1 MIRMKTPKEAYVFDY
16 DVPVAMAKAQN
27 EVFWLADEIKVEKDV
42 QDIMVNMTDSERHG
56 VITVL
61 KLFTLYELV
70 AGKEYWGNRIM
81 KAFPRPDIQ
90 MMASSFSYFEL
101 NVHAPFYNKL
111 NEALHL
117 NTEEFYM
124 SYANDPLLKERKK
137 FIEKMVCSKD
147 DLLSTAIFSMVEGAV
162 LYSAFAFLKHFQ
174 SVGKNK
180 LLNVVRGI
188 NFSVRDENLHCLG
201 GAWLYNTAKEEMLA
215 EDAANGVSR
224 PEYYAGIEEQI
235 KEAAATIYEH
245 EARIVDMIFEEGPME
260 GVTDVQMKRFIESRI
275 NICLKNL
282 DISKQFESTYN
293 PIADWFYD
301 GINAYQMNDFF
312 PGVGNGYNRNWS
324 EGQFTW
330 GTENE

>member
-1 MIRMKTPKEAYVFDY
+1 MAVQMKTYKEAYVYDY
-16 DVPVAMAKAQN
+16 DVPVEMAKQQN

-42 QDIMVNMTDSERHG
+42 QDIMVNMTESERHG

-70 AGKEYWGNRIM
+70 IGKEYWGNRVM
-81 KAFPRPDIQ
+81 KTFPRPDIQ
-90 MMASSFSYFEL
+90 MMASAFSYFEL

-117 NTEEFYM
+117 NTEEFYT
-124 SYANDPLLKERKK
+124 SYVDDPVLKERMRFVEKSVISKK
-137 FIEKMVCSKD
+137 
-147 DLLSTAIFSMVEGAV
+147 DLVSVGAFSLIEGAV

-201 GAWLYNTAKEEMLA
+201 GAWIYNQLKKEMIEA
-215 EDAANGVSR
+215 GEEDEQYFKDV
-224 PEYYAGIEEQI
+224 EEEI
-235 KEAAATIYEH
+235 RAVASKIYEH
-245 EARIVDMIFEEGPME
+245 EARIVDMIFEEGPMD
-260 GVTDVQMKRFIESRI
+260 GITDIQMKRFIESRI

-282 DISKQFESTYN
+282 EIKPIFESTYN

-312 PGVGNGYNRNWS
+312 TGVGNSYNRNWS
-324 EGQFTW
+324 EDSFSWGQV
-330 GTENE
+330 E

>member
-1 MIRMKTPKEAYVFDY
+1 MKTYKEAYVYDY
-16 DVPVAMAKAQN
+16 PVPVEMAKQQN

-42 QDIMVNMTDSERHG
+42 QDIMVNMTESERHG

-61 KLFTLYELV
+61 KLFTLYELIV
-70 AGKEYWGNRIM
+70 GRDYWSGRVM
-81 KAFPRPDIQ
+81 RTFPRPDIQ
-90 MMASSFSYFEL
+90 MMANAFSYFEL

-117 NTEEFYM
+117 NTEEFYT
-124 SYANDPLLKERKK
+124 SYADDPTLKARMSFVE
-137 FIEKMVCSKD
+137 EKVTSKD
-147 DLLSTAIFSMVEGAV
+147 DLVSVASFSLIEGAV

-201 GAWLYNTAKEEMLA
+201 GAWIYNQLKKEMQEADLRN
-215 EDAANGVSR
+215 D
-224 PEYYAGIEEQI
+224 EYYEKIEKTVQEVAQ
-235 KEAAATIYEH
+235 KIYEH
-245 EARIVDMIFEEGPME
+245 ECRIVDMIFEKGQMD
-260 GVTDVQMKRFIESRI
+260 GITDVQMKRFIESRI
-275 NICLKNL
+275 NLCLRNL
-282 DISKQFESTYN
+282 NIKPIFESTYN

-312 PGVGNGYNRNWS
+312 TGVGNSYNRNWS
-324 EGQFTW
+324 EGGFEW
-330 GTENE
+330 GQVE

>member
-1 MIRMKTPKEAYVFDY
+1 MKTYKEAYVYDY
-16 DVPVAMAKAQN
+16 PVPVEMAKQQN

-42 QDIMVNMTDSERHG
+42 QDIMVNMTESERHG

-61 KLFTLYELV
+61 KLFTLYELIV
-70 AGKEYWGNRIM
+70 GRDYWSGRVM
-81 KAFPRPDIQ
+81 RTFPRPDIQ
-90 MMASSFSYFEL
+90 MMANAFSYFEL

-117 NTEEFYM
+117 NTEEFYT
-124 SYANDPLLKERKK
+124 SYADDPTLKARMSFVE
-137 FIEKMVCSKD
+137 EKVTSKD
-147 DLLSTAIFSMVEGAV
+147 DLVSVASFSLIEGAV

-201 GAWLYNTAKEEMLA
+201 GAWIYNQLKKEMQEAGLRN
-215 EDAANGVSR
+215 D
-224 PEYYAGIEEQI
+224 EYYEKIEKTVQEVAQ
-235 KEAAATIYEH
+235 KIYEH
-245 EARIVDMIFEEGPME
+245 ECRIVDMIFEKGQMD
-260 GVTDVQMKRFIESRI
+260 GITDVQMKRFIESRI
-275 NICLKNL
+275 NLCLRNL
-282 DISKQFESTYN
+282 NIKPIFESTYN

-312 PGVGNGYNRNWS
+312 TGVGNSYNRNWS
-324 EGQFTW
+324 EGGFEW
-330 GTENE
+330 GQVE

>member
-1 MIRMKTPKEAYVFDY
+1 MKTPKEAYVFDY
-16 DVPVAMAKAQN
+16 DIPVAMAKAQN

-42 QDIMVNMTDSERHG
+42 QDIMVNMTESERHG

-117 NTEEFYM
+117 NTEEFYL
-124 SYANDPLLKERKK
+124 SYAKDPLLKERMS

-201 GAWLYNTAKEEMLA
+201 GAWLYNQCKEEMIEA
-215 EDAANGVSR
+215 GEKDEA
-224 PEYYAGIEEQI
+224 YYLDIEKQI
-235 KEAAATIYEH
+235 IEAAHTIYEH

-282 DISKQFESTYN
+282 NITKQFESTYN

-312 PGVGNGYNRNWS
+312 TGVGNGYNRNWS
-324 EGQFTW
+324 ENQFTW
-330 GTENE
+330 GAENE

>member
-1 MIRMKTPKEAYVFDY
+1 MIQIKTPKEAYVFDY
-16 DVPVAMAKAQN
+16 DIPVEMAKTQN
-27 EVFWLADEIKVEKDV
+27 SVFWLADEIKVEKDV
-42 QDIMVNMTDSERHG
+42 QDIMVNMTESERHG

-70 AGKEYWGNRIM
+70 AGKEYWGNRVM

-90 MMASSFSYFEL
+90 MMASAFSYFEL

-124 SYANDPLLKERKK
+124 SYVDDPLLKERMK
-137 FIEKMVCSKD
+137 FIGDLVTSKD
-147 DLLSTAIFSMVEGAV
+147 DLLSVAAFSLVEGAV

-174 SVGKNK
+174 SNGKNK

-201 GAWLYNTAKEEMLA
+201 GAWLYNQCKDELKAEGKKDDKYFEE
-215 EDAANGVSR
+215 V
-224 PEYYAGIEEQI
+224 EQKI
-235 KEAAATIYEH
+235 IEAAKQIYDH
-245 EARIVDMIFEEGPME
+245 EARIVDMVFEEGQME
-260 GVTDVQMKRFIESRI
+260 GITDVQMKRFIESRL
-275 NICLKNL
+275 NLCLKNL
-282 DISKQFESTYN
+282 DIAKQFETNYN

-312 PGVGNGYNRNWS
+312 TGVGNSYNRNWS
-324 EGQFTW
+324 ENNFAWGQ
-330 GTENE
+330 TE

>member
-1 MIRMKTPKEAYVFDY
+1 MTVRMKTPKEAYVFDY
-16 DVPVAMAKAQN
+16 NVPVEMAVQQN
-27 EVFWLADEIKVEKDV
+27 SVFWLADEIKVEKDV
-42 QDIMVNMTDSERHG
+42 QDIMVNMTESERHG

-70 AGKEYWGNRIM
+70 AGKEYWGNRVM

-117 NTEEFYM
+117 NTEEFYT
-124 SYANDPLLKERKK
+124 SYVNDPLLNDRMK
-137 FIEKMVCSKD
+137 FIGKLVTSKD
-147 DLLSTAIFSMVEGAV
+147 DLLSIAAFSLIEGAV

-201 GAWLYNTAKEEMLA
+201 GAWIYNQLKKELQE
-215 EDAANGVSR
+215 EGKHDS
-224 PEYYAGIEEQI
+224 EYYKGIE
-235 KEAAATIYEH
+235 KEIQEVARKIYEH
-245 EARIVDMIFEEGPME
+245 EARIVDMIFEEGPMD
-260 GVTDVQMKRFIESRI
+260 GITDIQMKRFIESRI
-275 NICLKNL
+275 NLCLKNL
-282 DISKQFESTYN
+282 EIKPVFDSSYN

-312 PGVGNGYNRNWS
+312 TGIGNSYNRNWS
-324 EGQFTW
+324 ESGFEWGQ
-330 GTENE
+330 TE

>member
-16 DVPVAMAKAQN
+16 DIPVEMAKAQN

-42 QDIMVNMTDSERHG
+42 QDIMVNMTESERHG

-101 NVHAPFYNKL
+101 NVHAPVYNKL

-117 NTEEFYM
+117 NTEEFYL
-124 SYANDPLLKERKK
+124 SYADDPILKERMS
-137 FIEKMVCSKD
+137 FIGKLVTSKD
-147 DLLSTAIFSMVEGAV
+147 DLLSVAAFSLVEGAV

-174 SVGKNK
+174 SNGKNK

-201 GAWLYNTAKEEMLA
+201 GAWLYTQCKEEMQA
-215 EDAANGVSR
+215 EGKKDDA
-224 PEYYAGIEEQI
+224 YYEEIEQKI
-235 KEAAATIYEH
+235 IEAAKTIYEH
-245 EARIVDMIFEEGPME
+245 EARIVDMVFEEGPMD
-260 GVTDVQMKRFIESRI
+260 GITDVQMKRFIESRLDL
-275 NICLKNL
+275 CLKNL
-282 DISKQFESTYN
+282 GIAKQFGTNYN
-293 PIADWFYD
+293 PIAEWFYD

-312 PGVGNGYNRNWS
+312 TGVGNSYNRNWS
-324 EGQFTW
+324 ENHFTW
-330 GTENE
+330 GQTE